1 MEEEADKS
9 NVKRCEGHS
18 ACHFLHRL
26 FGVSKWC
33 GSVKVGGESEK
44 AQAPKIT
51 AEAAIRN
58 AT

>member
-33 GSVKVGGESEK
+33 GSVKVGGEPEK